1 MLKEDKKNMPWG
13 FCPWGFRPAFEVTLI
28 FYFTIKINPKFPTNL
43 FTVTSLFSFACI
55 MARVGCCVS
64 SLGPRVFNHC
74 DGILSSK
81 LFQST
86 KCRSGSIL
94 QTSSRSISVSETKFQ
109 CFFGYSS
116 RDFIYN
122 PCKDDHV

>member
-1 MLKEDKKNMPWG
+1 MILVRLALRRDRGSIGTVIGYSLHDLNILFYYKNQSQIPKKLLYG
-13 FCPWGFRPAFEVTLI
+13 
-28 FYFTIKINPKFPTNL
+28 NL
-43 FTVTSLFSFACI
+43 LVQFACI

-64 SLGPRVFNHC
+64 SLGPRVLNHC

-109 CFFGYSS
+109 YFFGYSS